1 MIGEIIKEKKGVRRI
16 ESQFQDKY
24 CSSYWSPNIIFVFLS
39 ASIMRFLFQ
48 HQTHFP
54 HYKLHSLC
62 KKTSLNQTTMMPSF
76 AIDPLSIPLPNPMV
90 NLMAINKKNIRYI
103 ELNSLAEEK
112 KFL

>member
-1 MIGEIIKEKKGVRRI
+1 
-16 ESQFQDKY
+16 
-24 CSSYWSPNIIFVFLS
+24 
-39 ASIMRFLFQ
+39 
-48 HQTHFP
+48 
-54 HYKLHSLC
+54 
-62 KKTSLNQTTMMPSF
+62 MMPSF